1 MPLLGSLSQNRSVS
15 LKSRSWCKIMGYA
28 TVTGSH
34 GTWES
39 PPASRLE
46 KQWKA
51 ETVVYTDS
59 ERPFEQ
65 ERVRTVG
72 CIV

>member
-28 TVTGSH
+28 AGSH
-34 GTWES
+34 VPS

-46 KQWKA
+46 KQRKA
-51 ETVVYTDS
+51 ETVVDTDS

-65 ERVRTVG
+65 ERLRIIG
-72 CIV
+72 SIV